1 MMKTIEKLPKH
12 RRILLGSLTVAVGAL
27 VTIGILISFNP
38 RGPDFS
44 LVAQIVVLGVI
55 LSLIPFVVARLIFKT
70 ETAKTLAGFL
80 GSVILLIGG
89 AFLGELVF
97 GDVDN
102 LIPWIPI
109 VLFLGAIIT
118 SPLIVG
124 SWLGTKIMFASEKTA
139 TESTSQ
145 TNP

>member
-1 MMKTIEKLPKH
+1 M
-12 RRILLGSLTVAVGAL
+12 
-27 VTIGILISFNP
+27 
-38 RGPDFS
+38 
-44 LVAQIVVLGVI
+44 VLGVI
-55 LSLIPFVVARLIFKT
+55 LSLIAFVVARLIFKT

-80 GSVILLIGG
+80 GSVILLISG

-124 SWLGTKIMFASEKTA
+124 SWLGTKIMFASEKNSYGVHFPDKSLILSFKSAFFRVDFTSRKKGDEPQFGHLPMTRTA
-139 TESTSQ
+139 ATPQLRTFD
-145 TNP
+145 